1 MDGERHADASTLP
14 RHRWRG
20 RGKEFDVSERVPI
33 FLYARDPILEA
44 GLASQL
50 RHRPEVEMVGDG
62 RVDEARVA
70 VVVADGVD
78 EETVRVL
85 RALQRNGVPRLV
97 LVASILEGND
107 LVAVVEAGVSGVL
120 WRSEATIDRLLA
132 VILSAAAGEGTVPP
146 DLLGRL
152 LDQVGRL
159 QRQVLDPRGF
169 TFAGLSGREIEV
181 LRLVADGHETKEIAA
196 RLCYSER
203 TVKNVLHEITTR
215 LQLRNRSH
223 AVAYAMREGLI

>member
-1 MDGERHADASTLP
+1 
-14 RHRWRG
+14 
-20 RGKEFDVSERVPI
+20 VSERVPV
-33 FLYARDPILEA
+33 FLYASDPILQA
-44 GLASQL
+44 GMASQL
-50 RHRPEVEMVGDG
+50 RHRPELEVLGEGQ
-62 RVDEARVA
+62 VDEAKVA
-70 VVVADGVD
+70 VVVADSVD
-78 EETVRVL
+78 AETVRVL
-85 RALQRNGVPRLV
+85 RALQRGGVPRLV
-97 LVASILEGND
+97 LVASFLEGND
-107 LVAVVEAGVSGVL
+107 LAAAVEAGVSGVL
-120 WRSEATIDRLLA
+120 RRGEATIDRLLS

-169 TFAGLSGREIEV
+169 TFAGLSSREIEV
-181 LRLVADGHETKEIAA
+181 LRLVADGHDTKEIAA

>member
-1 MDGERHADASTLP
+1 MT
-14 RHRWRG
+14 
-20 RGKEFDVSERVPI
+20 ERVCVY
-33 FLYARDPILEA
+33 LYAADPILQA

-50 RHRPEVEMVGDG
+50 RHRPEVELVSEG
-62 RVDEARVA
+62 RLDAARVA
-70 VVVADGVD
+70 VVVADAVD
-78 EETVRVL
+78 EQTVRVL
-85 RALQRNGVPRLV
+85 KALQRGGVPRLV
-97 LVASILEGND
+97 LVASFVEAND
-107 LVAVVEAGVSGVL
+107 LVMAVQAGVSGVL
-120 WRSEATIDRLLA
+120 RRAEASIDRLLS

-152 LDQVGRL
+152 LEQVGRL
-159 QRQVLDPRGF
+159 QRQVLDPRGL

-181 LRLVADGHETKEIAA
+181 LRLVAEGHDTREIAT

>member
-1 MDGERHADASTLP
+1 
-14 RHRWRG
+14 
-20 RGKEFDVSERVPI
+20 VSERVPV
-33 FLYARDPILEA
+33 FLYARDPILQA

-50 RHRPEVEMVGDG
+50 RHRPEVEVVGDAQ
-62 RVDEARVA
+62 VDEARVA

-97 LVASILEGND
+97 LVASFLDGND
-107 LVAVVEAGVSGVL
+107 LVAAVEAGVSGVL
-120 WRSEATIDRLLA
+120 RRSEATLDRLLA
-132 VILSAAAGEGTVPP
+132 VVRSAAAGEGTVPP

-169 TFAGLSGREIEV
+169 TFAGLSGREVEV
-181 LRLVADGHETKEIAA
+181 LRLVADGHDTKEIAA
-196 RLCYSER
+196 KLCYSER

>member
-1 MDGERHADASTLP
+1 M
-14 RHRWRG
+14 
-20 RGKEFDVSERVPI
+20 SERVPV
-33 FLYARDPILEA
+33 FLYASDPILQA
-44 GLASQL
+44 GMASQL
-50 RHRPEVEMVGDG
+50 RHRPELEVLGEGQ
-62 RVDEARVA
+62 VDEAKVA
-70 VVVADGVD
+70 VVVADSVD
-78 EETVRVL
+78 AETVRVL
-85 RALQRNGVPRLV
+85 RALQRGGVPRLV
-97 LVASILEGND
+97 LVASFLEGND
-107 LVAVVEAGVSGVL
+107 LAAAVEAGVSGVL
-120 WRSEATIDRLLA
+120 RRGEATIDRLLS

-169 TFAGLSGREIEV
+169 TFAGLSSREIEV
-181 LRLVADGHETKEIAA
+181 LRLVADGHDTKEIAA

>member
-1 MDGERHADASTLP
+1 
-14 RHRWRG
+14 
-20 RGKEFDVSERVPI
+20 VSERVPV
-33 FLYARDPILEA
+33 FLYARDPILQA

-50 RHRPEVEMVGDG
+50 RHRPEVEVVGDAQ
-62 RVDEARVA
+62 VDEARVA

-85 RALQRNGVPRLV
+85 QALQRNGVPRLV
-97 LVASILEGND
+97 LVASFLDGND
-107 LVAVVEAGVSGVL
+107 LVAAVEAGVSGVL
-120 WRSEATIDRLLA
+120 RRSEATLDRLLA
-132 VILSAAAGEGTVPP
+132 VVRSAAAGEGTVPP

-169 TFAGLSGREIEV
+169 TFAGLSGREVEV
-181 LRLVADGHETKEIAA
+181 LRLVADGHDTKEIAA
-196 RLCYSER
+196 KLCYSER

>member
-1 MDGERHADASTLP
+1 
-14 RHRWRG
+14 
-20 RGKEFDVSERVPI
+20 VSERVPV
-33 FLYARDPILEA
+33 FLYASDPILQA
-44 GLASQL
+44 GMASQL
-50 RHRPEVEMVGDG
+50 RHRPELEVLGEGQ
-62 RVDEARVA
+62 VDEAKVA
-70 VVVADGVD
+70 VVVADSVD
-78 EETVRVL
+78 AETVRVL
-85 RALQRNGVPRLV
+85 RALQRGGVPRLV
-97 LVASILEGND
+97 LVASFLEGND
-107 LVAVVEAGVSGVL
+107 LAAAVEAGVSGVL
-120 WRSEATIDRLLA
+120 RRGEATIDRLLS

-169 TFAGLSGREIEV
+169 TFAGLSSREIEV
-181 LRLVADGHETKEIAA
+181 LKLVADGHDTKEIAA

>member
-1 MDGERHADASTLP
+1 MLLVLP
-14 RHRWRG
+14 RHRRRG
-20 RGKEFDVSERVPI
+20 GQHGKELEVSERVPV
-33 FLYARDPILEA
+33 FFYARDPILQA

-50 RHRPEVEMVGDG
+50 RHRPEVEVVGEEQ
-62 RVDEARVA
+62 VDEARVA
-70 VVVADGVD
+70 VVVADSVD
-78 EETVRVL
+78 EQTVRVL

-97 LVASILEGND
+97 LVASFLEGND
-107 LVAVVEAGVSGVL
+107 LVAAVEAGVSGVL
-120 WRSEATIDRLLA
+120 RRAEATIDRLLA
-132 VILSAAAGEGTVPP
+132 VILSTAAGEGTVPP

-181 LRLVADGHETKEIAA
+181 LRLVADGHDTKEIAA
-196 RLCYSER
+196 KLCYSER

>member
-1 MDGERHADASTLP
+1 
-14 RHRWRG
+14 
-20 RGKEFDVSERVPI
+20 VSERVPV
-33 FLYARDPILEA
+33 FLYARDPILQA

-50 RHRPEVEMVGDG
+50 RHRPEVEVVGDAQ
-62 RVDEARVA
+62 VDEARVA

-97 LVASILEGND
+97 LVASFLDGND
-107 LVAVVEAGVSGVL
+107 LVAAVEAGVSGVL
-120 WRSEATIDRLLA
+120 RRSEATLDRLLA
-132 VILSAAAGEGTVPP
+132 VVRSAAAGEGTVPP

-181 LRLVADGHETKEIAA
+181 LRLVADGHDTKEIAA
-196 RLCYSER
+196 KLCYSER

>member
-1 MDGERHADASTLP
+1 MAFRSFRPWWL
-14 RHRWRG
+14 
-20 RGKEFDVSERVPI
+20 GKELRMSERVPV
-33 FLYARDPILEA
+33 FLYASDPILQA

-50 RHRPEVEMVGDG
+50 RHRPEVEVLGDG
-62 RVDEARVA
+62 QVDEARVA
-70 VVVADGVD
+70 VVVADSVD
-78 EETVRVL
+78 ADTVRVL
-85 RALQRNGVPRLV
+85 RALQRGGVPRLV
-97 LVASILEGND
+97 LVASFLEGND
-107 LVAVVEAGVSGVL
+107 LAAAVEAGVSGVL
-120 WRSEATIDRLLA
+120 RRGEATIDRLMS
-132 VILSAAAGEGTVPP
+132 VILSTAAGEGTVPP

-169 TFAGLSGREIEV
+169 TFAGLSSREIEV
-181 LRLVADGHETKEIAA
+181 LKLVADGHDTKEIAT

-203 TVKNVLHEITTR
+203 TVKNVLHEVTTR

>member
-1 MDGERHADASTLP
+1 MN
-14 RHRWRG
+14 
-20 RGKEFDVSERVPI
+20 ERVPV
-33 FLYARDPILEA
+33 FLYARDPILQA

-50 RHRPEVEMVGDG
+50 RPRPEVEVLGDG
-62 RVDEARVA
+62 EVDQAQVA
-70 VVVADGVD
+70 VVVADSVD

-85 RALQRNGVPRLV
+85 RALQRGGVPRLL
-97 LVASILEGND
+97 LVASFLEGND
-107 LVAVVEAGVSGVL
+107 LAAAVEAGVSGVL
-120 WRSEATIDRLLA
+120 RRSEATIDRLLA
-132 VILSAAAGEGTVPP
+132 VILSTAAGEGTVPP

-181 LRLVADGHETKEIAA
+181 LRLVADGHDTKEIAA
-196 RLCYSER
+196 TLCYSER

>member
-1 MDGERHADASTLP
+1 M
-14 RHRWRG
+14 
-20 RGKEFDVSERVPI
+20 SERVPV
-33 FLYARDPILEA
+33 FLYARDPILQA

-50 RHRPEVEMVGDG
+50 RHRPEVEVVGDAQ
-62 RVDEARVA
+62 VDEARVA

-97 LVASILEGND
+97 LVASFLDGND
-107 LVAVVEAGVSGVL
+107 LVAAVEAGVSGVL
-120 WRSEATIDRLLA
+120 RRSEATLDRLLA
-132 VILSAAAGEGTVPP
+132 VVRSAAAGEGTVPP

-181 LRLVADGHETKEIAA
+181 LRLVADGHDTKEIAA
-196 RLCYSER
+196 KLCYSER